1 MLINNLDNP
10 KISVIVPVF
19 NQENFLRICLDS
31 LLTQSYTNL
40 QIILVND
47 GSTDSSQAICEE
59 YAQKDER
66 VVCISQENCGQGMAY
81 KAGFSK
87 ADGEYITFVDGDDAV
102 SPEMIITLVR
112 GLQYNTKI
120 SACSFNTFTKDEQLK
135 ALNNMDFAVN
145 YQTMLNDS
153 FFDVAMSNKIIGKL
167 FEKSLFE
174 NIDFPVINFHAEEMI
189 TYKLIYASTKVN
201 YIAKPLYNI
210 RKKTNPNSE
219 VLTVQK
225 FQDLL
230 NAYSQKIEFFEKKGN
245 MNQIEKTLNNIFDVY
260 IKYYFSPLKAT
271 KQLTSKDFKKT
282 KEDISALC
290 DKLGPN
296 KSKKAWAMFKMKV
309 FKYGFLES

>member
-10 KISVIVPVF
+10 LISVIVPIY
-19 NQENFLRICLDS
+19 NQQEYLRVCIDS
-31 LLTQSYTNL
+31 LLAQSYTNI
-40 QIILVND
+40 QIILIND
-47 GSTDSSQAICEE
+47 GSTDESDAICQE
-59 YAQKDER
+59 YKAKDER
-66 VVCISQENCGQGMAY
+66 IIYICQENCGQGMAY
-81 KAGFSK
+81 QTGVQNAT
-87 ADGEYITFVDGDDAV
+87 GEYITFVDGDDAV

-120 SACSFNTFTKDEQLK
+120 SACSFNTFNKDEQLK

-153 FFDVAMSNKIIGKL
+153 FSDVAMCNKIIGKL
-167 FEKSLFE
+167 FEKSLFDQ
-174 NIDFPVINFHAEEMI
+174 IDFPAVNFHAEEMI

-210 RKKTNPNSE
+210 RKKNNPNSE

-230 NAYSQKIEFFEKKGN
+230 KAYSDKIDFFEKKGN
-245 MNQIEKTLNNIFDVY
+245 MNQIEKTLNNVFDVY
-260 IKYYFSPLKAT
+260 IKYYFSPLKIT

-282 KEDISALC
+282 KEDISAMC
-290 DKLGPN
+290 EKLGPN
-296 KSKKAWAMFKMKV
+296 KAKKAWAMFKMKV